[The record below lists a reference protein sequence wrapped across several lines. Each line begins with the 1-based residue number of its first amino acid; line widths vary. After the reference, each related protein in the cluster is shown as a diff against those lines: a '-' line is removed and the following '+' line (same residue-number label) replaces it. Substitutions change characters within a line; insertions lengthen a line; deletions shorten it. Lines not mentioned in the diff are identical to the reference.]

1 MLPEMA
7 HAVRSAA
14 VYCKGQKMDL
24 IMSVRSLKD
33 QSSKSSSIRS

>member
-7 HAVRSAA
+7 HDVRSAA